1 MTDRE
6 CIVEYE
12 CGHPSEEERES
23 SKVAVSVKTSS
34 LLLDHD
40 QLLQYQRARNSE
52 KVAVRLT
59 MAFGQFILSDGD
71 YMVQMCINSFL
82 LISQNGWSL

>member
-12 CGHPSEEERES
+12 RGHPSEEERES
-23 SKVAVSVKTSS
+23 SKLAVSVKTSS
-34 LLLDHD
+34 LLLDHV

-71 YMVQMCINSFL
+71 YMVQMCINLFL
-82 LISQNGWSL
+82 LVSQNGWSL